1 MKKRFLAM
9 LLLAALV
16 LAVMPGVHA
25 SGALFFVGV
34 NNNIPLMLPGE
45 TSPFYASGAL
55 YAPYTVFEAAPAGIS
70 ISYDVE
76 QELLVLFTMGN
87 TVVYDLAEGTMKD
100 KDGSTSEVELI
111 YRNGVLYLP
120 VERAARQ
127 FGLTVSLNTSATG
140 CSLLR
145 FKDGTEIY
153 DDATFLEKSER
164 LIADMLDSYGEHGSA
179 VIGGEVQPEPTEEE
193 EEETDGSASVYLVFV
208 ADAVSQSTL
217 GDLEALE
224 YVAGTRVHAAF
235 FLTREQIL
243 ETPDLVRRI
252 YSGGYTL
259 GLTVEAGEPDAEAA
273 LRSANDALDTVLF
286 CRSVLALLPDD
297 APQMESYRIFR
308 QSQTVQSVEEVLEQT
323 ETAQMLVCRGDSAGT
338 LGALSAN
345 GAVLLQLLETSS
357 LPEKSE
363 SDE

>member
-1 MKKRFLAM
+1 M
-9 LLLAALV
+9 
-16 LAVMPGVHA
+16 
-25 SGALFFVGV
+25 
-34 NNNIPLMLPGE
+34 
-45 TSPFYASGAL
+45 
-55 YAPYTVFEAAPAGIS
+55 
-70 ISYDVE
+70 
-76 QELLVLFTMGN
+76 
-87 TVVYDLAEGTMKD
+87 
-100 KDGSTSEVELI
+100 
-111 YRNGVLYLP
+111 
-120 VERAARQ
+120 
-127 FGLTVSLNTSATG
+127 
-140 CSLLR
+140 
-145 FKDGTEIY
+145 
-153 DDATFLEKSER
+153 
-164 LIADMLDSYGEHGSA
+164 
-179 VIGGEVQPEPTEEE
+179 
-193 EEETDGSASVYLVFV
+193 FV

-345 GAVLLQLLETSS
+345 GAALLQLLETSS
-357 LPEKSE
+357 LPEIIE